1 MPESIFPG
9 DGTFTAV
16 KHGNTDFKGLF
27 RKQVF
32 YILRPFHQ
40 TEATAVKVVIQPD
53 VESFGIF
60 GDAVEIK
67 VIDRFPGGC
76 EVFVDYGECR
86 GSDRIIADS
95 ELTADCSD
103 ECGLAGPHGSVERH
117 KVTAFCHPEKIC
129 CRRTKFRQRP
139 YQYLMLHNNDKYKK
153 KTMLT
158 QIKAAKCIGTEAVL
172 VTVETDIDHGIG
184 IHLVGLADAAV
195 KESLLRTVTAM
206 ESLGFRIPG
215 KKIVINLAPADLRK
229 NGSGYDL
236 PIAIGIMASSGKYSF
251 TDAEHYLMMGE
262 LGLDG
267 SVRPIEGALPYV
279 ELAVNLGMKGV
290 ILPAES
296 ALEAAEITEIPVYGI
311 SSLKEALSLLQGED
325 CTSLLASRIAETLSR
340 PDRTG
345 ALESTVDFSDIIGQ
359 EAAKRAVEIAAAGGH
374 NIIMIGAP
382 GSGKSSLAK
391 AMAGILPPMS
401 REESLET
408 SRIYSVAG
416 LRRGCSGLVRQ
427 RPFRSPHYSASMA
440 AIIGGGAGDNIVPGE
455 VTLADNGVL
464 FLDEMPQ
471 MPKSVLESL
480 RGPIEDRKV
489 TISRLKNKVEFP
501 SSFTLV
507 AAANPCPCGYYGEG
521 DRCRCTPSQRAAY
534 LARLSGPIMDRI
546 DLQVWM
552 HPVPTEAVM
561 HRGRSESSREVAK
574 RVSAA
579 RRRQAARFAGEGICT
594 NAEMTNRQT
603 ERHCPLDDECRSTLE
618 KIMENT
624 GMSLRAWYRIIK
636 VARTI
641 ADLEDEERI
650 RPGHIMEAAG
660 YRLLDRGKV

>member
-1 MPESIFPG
+1 
-9 DGTFTAV
+9 
-16 KHGNTDFKGLF
+16 
-27 RKQVF
+27 
-32 YILRPFHQ
+32 
-40 TEATAVKVVIQPD
+40 
-53 VESFGIF
+53 
-60 GDAVEIK
+60 
-67 VIDRFPGGC
+67 
-76 EVFVDYGECR
+76 
-86 GSDRIIADS
+86 
-95 ELTADCSD
+95 
-103 ECGLAGPHGSVERH
+103 
-117 KVTAFCHPEKIC
+117 
-129 CRRTKFRQRP
+129 
-139 YQYLMLHNNDKYKK
+139 
-153 KTMLT
+153 MLT
-158 QIKAAKCIGTEAVL
+158 QIKAAKCIGTQAVV

-206 ESLGFRIPG
+206 ETLGFRVPG

-236 PIAIGIMASSGKYSF
+236 PIAVGIMASSGKYSF
-251 TDAEHYLMMGE
+251 VHAEEYLMMGE

-279 ELAVNLGMKGV
+279 ELAVASGMRGA

-296 ALEAAEITEIPVYGI
+296 AIEAAEITEIPVYGI
-311 SSLKEALSLLQGED
+311 SSLKEALDILQGND
-325 CTSLLASRIAETLSR
+325 CSHLLAGEIAGAFAASE
-340 PDRTG
+340 RTTAG
-345 ALESTVDFSDIIGQ
+345 ESPVDFSDIIGQ

-391 AMAGILPPMS
+391 AMAGILPPMT
-401 REESLET
+401 RKESLET

-416 LRRGCSGLVRQ
+416 LRKGCSGLIRQ

-521 DRCRCTPSQRAAY
+521 DRCRCTVSQRTAY
-534 LARLSGPIMDRI
+534 MSKLSGPIMDRI

-552 HPVPTEAVM
+552 HPVPTEAVT
-561 HRGRSESSREVAK
+561 RRDKAESSREVAR
-574 RVSAA
+574 RVCSA
-579 RRRQAARFAGEGICT
+579 RSRQAVRFKGEGIST
-594 NAEMTNRQT
+594 NAEMSNRQT
-603 ERHCPLDDECRSTLE
+603 EKYCPLDEECRQTLE
-618 KIMENT
+618 RIMKST
-624 GMSLRAWYRIIK
+624 GMSLRAWFRIIK

-641 ADLEDEERI
+641 ADLEGEERI
-650 RPGHIMEAAG
+650 RPGHIMEASG
-660 YRLLDRGKV
+660 YRLLDRGKI